1 MTITQNVLLSIL
13 SEARSKN
20 LPVGKTQ
27 LVKYLYLTEVEYYRE
42 TGSRLTDLEW
52 KFYYYGPYA
61 FELESIF
68 DSPEFSKKEIPL
80 ENGKT
85 FKRFAV
91 AEPSHAYHENI
102 DAKISFVIKRVV
114 GEWGNKSLQELLDY
128 VYFETEPMEA
138 VKKRGEILDFSTI
151 QKEETHAVIPLK
163 ASKET
168 IARVAELR
176 KRIAPTLQRF
186 SEQLH
191 RGGRQTQKDKD
202 YNAASVAWDEEMEKV
217 LDVEA
222 LKNITLKITGA
233 PDAATQ
239 KGN

>member
-1 MTITQNVLLSIL
+1 MKIL
-13 SEARSKN
+13 MSKVS
-20 LPVGKTQ
+20 L
-27 LVKYLYLTEVEYYRE
+27 
-42 TGSRLTDLEW
+42 
-52 KFYYYGPYA
+52 
-61 FELESIF
+61 
-68 DSPEFSKKEIPL
+68 
-80 ENGKT
+80 
-85 FKRFAV
+85 
-91 AEPSHAYHENI
+91 
-102 DAKISFVIKRVV
+102 VIKRVV
-114 GEWGNKSLQELLDY
+114 GEWGSRSLPELLDY

-151 QKEETHAVIPLK
+151 QKEEAHAVIPLK

-191 RGGRQTQKDKD
+191 RGGGETQKDKD
-202 YNAASVAWDEEMEKV
+202 YNAASAARDEEMRKEF
-217 LDVEA
+217 DAEA
-222 LKNITLKITGA
+222 LKNITLKITDA